1 METDKNIDA
10 LIKEA
15 LSKEEAEYYDK
26 LEEKPVFEQFTGLYR
41 GKNMW
46 LNFLVTIMIVVALA
60 ACIYAGFRFAEAE
73 STKELLGWALMMG
86 ATFIIISMLKIWSW
100 MQMDKGELIREI
112 KRLELQ
118 LSAIAGK
125 KKH

>member
-26 LEEKPVFEQFTGLYR
+26 LDEKPVFTQFAGLYK
-41 GKNMW
+41 GKNSWINYM
-46 LNFLVTIMIVVALA
+46 VTVVILLCLA
-60 ACIYAGFRFAEAE
+60 ACIYAGFQFVEAG
-73 STKELLGWALMMG
+73 STKQMLTWALVMG
-86 ATFIIISMLKIWSW
+86 ATFTTISMLKIWSW
-100 MQMDKGELIREI
+100 MQMDKGDLIREI

-118 LSAIAGK
+118 LSAMANK
-125 KKH
+125 K

>member
-1 METDKNIDA
+1 MNKEKNIDA

-26 LEEKPVFEQFTGLYR
+26 LEEKPVLKQFAGLYR
-41 GKNMW
+41 GKNSWM
-46 LNFLVTIMIVVALA
+46 NYLVAFYILA
-60 ACIYAGFRFAEAE
+60 AIAGCVYAGFQFAAAE
-73 STKELLGWALMMG
+73 STKELLVWSLVML
-86 ATFIIISMLKIWSW
+86 ATFIMTAMLKIWSW

-118 LSAIAGK
+118 LSVIAGK
-125 KKH
+125 RK